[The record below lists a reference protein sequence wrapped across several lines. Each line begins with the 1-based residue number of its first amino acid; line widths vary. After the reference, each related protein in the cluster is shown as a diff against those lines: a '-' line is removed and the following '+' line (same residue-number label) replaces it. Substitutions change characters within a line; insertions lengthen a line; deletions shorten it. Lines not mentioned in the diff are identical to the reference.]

1 MTGSLNDLAQ
11 SNSVPSPSQTTR
23 HLAYGEAA
31 VMLVECLMLIL
42 VEQRVLTT
50 QQMIAAIESAIATK
64 RQMVQDGE
72 HPNISAVAAG
82 VLSTIANSL
91 AAGGGTR
98 HDEASSNTPK

>member
-1 MTGSLNDLAQ
+1 MSDSPNNLAQ
-11 SNSVPSPSQTTR
+11 SNGEPSAAQTTR

-31 VMLVECLMLIL
+31 VMLIECLMLIL
-42 VEQRVLTT
+42 TEQGVLTT

-72 HPNISAVAAG
+72 HSNISAVAAG

-98 HDEASSNTPK
+98 AR

>member
-1 MTGSLNDLAQ
+1 
-11 SNSVPSPSQTTR
+11 
-23 HLAYGEAA
+23 
-31 VMLVECLMLIL
+31 MLIL

-72 HPNISAVAAG
+72 HPNVSAVAAG

-98 HDEASSNTPK
+98 AR

>member
-1 MTGSLNDLAQ
+1 MTGFPNDPAP
-11 SNSVPSPSQTTR
+11 STSEPSPSQTTR

-31 VMLVECLMLIL
+31 VMLIECLMVIL

-50 QQMIAAIESAIATK
+50 QQMIAAIESAVATK

-98 HDEASSNTPK
+98 AR

>member
-1 MTGSLNDLAQ
+1 MTDSLNDLAQ
-11 SNSVPSPSQTTR
+11 SNSEPSPSQTTR

-98 HDEASSNTPK
+98 AR

>member
-1 MTGSLNDLAQ
+1 MNDSPNDLVQ
-11 SNSVPSPSQTTR
+11 SNSEPSASQATR

-31 VMLVECLMLIL
+31 VMLIECLMLIL
-42 VEQRVLTT
+42 TEQGVLTT

-82 VLSTIANSL
+82 VLSTMANSV
-91 AAGGGTR
+91 AAGEGTR
-98 HDEASSNTPK
+98 AR

>member
-1 MTGSLNDLAQ
+1 MTDSPSDLVQ
-11 SNSVPSPSQTTR
+11 STDELSPSQTTR

-31 VMLVECLMLIL
+31 VMLIECLMLIL
-42 VEQRVLTT
+42 IEQRVLTT

-82 VLSTIANSL
+82 VLSSMANSV
-91 AAGGGTR
+91 AAGDGAR
-98 HDEASSNTPK
+98 AR